1 MTDTDQRE
9 RILVVEDD
17 EDMGALLARGLG
29 AEGYAVDVASNGVDA
44 LILAASTPFAATV
57 LDIMLPGMSGFE
69 ICRRLRE
76 GQPTVPIL
84 LLTARDAV
92 DDRVRGLDAG
102 ADDYL
107 VKPFEFQ
114 ELAARIR
121 AIRRRESLTP
131 TTVVTVADL
140 VIDSHHH
147 TVTAAGKPVALSPK
161 EFALVRLLAEN
172 VGEPVS
178 RATILTA
185 LWGSTDH
192 LDANIVDQYV
202 SYLRRKLD
210 PAVCGVT
217 LATVRGVGYRLVI
230 AGQ

>member
-114 ELAARIR
+114 EARR
-121 AIRRRESLTP
+121 SHPRHPTP
-131 TTVVTVADL
+131 
-140 VIDSHHH
+140 
-147 TVTAAGKPVALSPK
+147 
-161 EFALVRLLAEN
+161 
-172 VGEPVS
+172 GEP
-178 RATILTA
+178 
-185 LWGSTDH
+185 H
-192 LDANIVDQYV
+192 ANDSGDGGGI
-202 SYLRRKLD
+202 S
-210 PAVCGVT
+210 
-217 LATVRGVGYRLVI
+217 
-230 AGQ
+230 